1 MRLIELNAEIEL
13 DPELDIESLLFLG
26 SSKKTL
32 FC

>member
-13 DPELDIESLLFLG
+13 DPELDIESLLCLG